1 MAIFIQYQV
10 IWFNIPA
17 QAEYIGLSIT
27 IPISLEKNYFHAE
40 ILKSFSRNIIF
51 KT

>member
-17 QAEYIGLSIT
+17 QAEYIGLSI
-27 IPISLEKNYFHAE
+27 SLEKIYLLTE